1 MNFLAHDSL
10 YDEEKPYLLKFD
22 PPSGFPQSN
31 YNIDTKQQLIQD
43 IRGREKHFSITKNGF
58 AIMSLHT
65 ELSYEDF
72 DDDKKLREVYFP
84 EVADALRKLLGAFRV
99 QIFEHLV
106 CCYDTPKPLI
116 FSLTQ

>member
-1 MNFLAHDSL
+1 MNFLAHDRL

-22 PPSGFPQSN
+22 PPSGFSQSN
-31 YNIDTKQQLIQD
+31 YNIDTRQQLIQD
-43 IRGREKHFSITKNGF
+43 IRGREKDFSIAKNGF

-72 DDDKKLREVYFP
+72 DDETKLREVYFP

-106 CCYDTPKPLI
+106 CVSPKL
-116 FSLTQ
+116 LTFH